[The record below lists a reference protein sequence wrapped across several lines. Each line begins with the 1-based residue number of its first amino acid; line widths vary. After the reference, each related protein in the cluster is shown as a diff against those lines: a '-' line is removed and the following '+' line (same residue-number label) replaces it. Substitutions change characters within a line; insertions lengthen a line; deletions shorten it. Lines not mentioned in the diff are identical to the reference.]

1 MQRFALRCSIHFAE
15 ANAAKMQCS
24 DVQCCDVQCCA
35 DKTLQKERERESD
48 REKEKRGGVR
58 KELDTGV
65 SGLLE

>member
-15 ANAAKMQCS
+15 ANAARM
-24 DVQCCDVQCCA
+24 QCCA

>member
-15 ANAAKMQCS
+15 ANAAKM
-24 DVQCCDVQCCA
+24 QCCDVQCCA

-48 REKEKRGGVR
+48 RDREKEKRGGVR

-65 SGLLE
+65 SGLLQ

>member
-15 ANAAKMQCS
+15 ANAARM
-24 DVQCCDVQCCA
+24 QCCDVQCCA

>member
-15 ANAAKMQCS
+15 ANAARMQCS
-24 DVQCCDVQCCA
+24 DVQCCA

-48 REKEKRGGVR
+48 RDKEKRGGVR

>member
-15 ANAAKMQCS
+15 ANAAKM
-24 DVQCCDVQCCA
+24 QCCDVQCCA

-65 SGLLE
+65 SGLL

>member
-15 ANAAKMQCS
+15 ANAARM
-24 DVQCCDVQCCA
+24 QCCDVQCSA

>member
-1 MQRFALRCSIHFAE
+1 MQRECS
-15 ANAAKMQCS
+15 
-24 DVQCCDVQCCA
+24 DVQCCA